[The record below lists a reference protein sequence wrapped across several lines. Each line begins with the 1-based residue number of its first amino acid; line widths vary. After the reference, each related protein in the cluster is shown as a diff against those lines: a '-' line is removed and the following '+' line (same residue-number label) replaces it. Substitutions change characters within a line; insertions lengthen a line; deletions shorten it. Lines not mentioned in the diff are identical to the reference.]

1 MRPTKARGV
10 AVGFVGLRAD
20 LAPQVRPGPRE
31 GCRVG
36 VARGPCMPFFR
47 RSNRIMAGALVV
59 VAAALSFRPIDSAR
73 AGNPTADAPA
83 DESLK
88 SLESRF
94 ESVTKKAAPAVVAI
108 SAALFADDRPD
119 DLRSSQL
126 SPEKLHAFLSKTTR
140 IVGTGCVVDPDG
152 FILTNDHV
160 IDEAGQLWVT
170 TEDRTVYP
178 AFVVGTDPRS
188 DLAVLKIPAHNLTA
202 VKFHTGAE
210 ICRGQWSVAVG
221 NPYGLADDGQ
231 MCVSVGIVSAVR
243 KSLPVLSDHENRLYF
258 GLIQTTAQIN
268 PGNSGGPLFDLDGD
282 MIGINTAVVLPTGGN
297 NGIGYAI
304 PTDARVRRIVAKLKR
319 GDEVVYGYL
328 GVSATTATPAQRKTA
343 GTKSATAVFIDSVES
358 SGPAHDAGI
367 HPGDVITEIAG
378 NSFDDADGFR
388 FAIGSSPVDRPID
401 LSVFRNG
408 RAITITVSL
417 TRRATVGSSVTTQ
430 TQKVHWAGLT
440 IGHSVTDPAGRLIVQ
455 SIDPASPFAGTG
467 LRAGD
472 TIDTIAG
479 KPVPSIAAVQEVVN
493 DTPIAQ
499 CEIGTGQPTLAA
511 ADSRQ

>member
-1 MRPTKARGV
+1 
-10 AVGFVGLRAD
+10 
-20 LAPQVRPGPRE
+20 
-31 GCRVG
+31 
-36 VARGPCMPFFR
+36 
-47 RSNRIMAGALVV
+47 MAGALVV
-59 VAAALSFRPIDSAR
+59 VAAVLSFRPIDSAR
-73 AGNPTADAPA
+73 AGNPTPDAPA

-88 SLESRF
+88 SLETRF
-94 ESVTKKAAPAVVAI
+94 ESVTKNAAPAVVAI
-108 SAALFADDRPD
+108 SAALVADDRPD

-126 SPEKLHAFLSKTTR
+126 SPEKLHAFLSQTTR

-188 DLAVLKIPAHNLTA
+188 DLAVLKIPARHLTA

-210 ICRGQWSVAVG
+210 VCRGQWSVALG

-231 MCVSVGIVSAVR
+231 MCVSVGIVSGIR

-268 PGNSGGPLFDLDGD
+268 PGNSGGPLFDLDGQV
-282 MIGINTAVVLPTGGN
+282 IGINTAVVLPTGN
-297 NGIGYAI
+297 NSNGIGYAI

-328 GVSATTATPAQRKTA
+328 GVSASTATPAQRRSS
-343 GTKSATAVFIDSVES
+343 GTESATAVVIDSVEP

-367 HPGDVITEIAG
+367 CPGDVVTEVAG
-378 NSFDDADGFR
+378 TRFDDADGFR

-401 LSVFRNG
+401 LSVCRNG
-408 RAITITVSL
+408 RATTITVRL
-417 TRRATVGSSVTTQ
+417 TRRATEMAAVTTQ
-430 TQKVHWAGLT
+430 TQKFHWAGLT
-440 IGHSVTDPAGRLIVQ
+440 VGHSVTDPAGRLIVQ
-455 SIDPASPFAGTG
+455 SIGPASPFAGTG

-472 TIDTIAG
+472 TIETIAG
-479 KPVPSIAAVQEVVN
+479 KPVASVAELQEVVN
-493 DTPIAQ
+493 DTPIAR
-499 CEIGTGQPTLAA
+499 CAIATGQPTLA
-511 ADSRQ
+511 SVERGQ